1 MQHGA
6 LEVTEVADGP
16 NDRPMMTR
24 CIALSKASGKA
35 GEYPYGAVICR
46 DGEVVSESI
55 NRVTHDGDV
64 TRHAEVVAISLAQ
77 KALRSVSLDD
87 CEIYVNAEPCV
98 FCCYAIREAR
108 MRRVVYG
115 LSSPHMGGVSKWNV
129 LGDQDLCHAMPEVFA
144 PPPEIVSGF
153 MADEVEQSL
162 IEWNPLIAA
171 IMIGRGLFGSAPRV
185 IRPVMHGAS
194 FRPRSLHNRVLGFLR
209 RNVFDYFGRR

>member
-1 MQHGA
+1 
-6 LEVTEVADGP
+6 VTKATGETT
-16 NDRPMMTR
+16 DRLMMAR

-46 DGEVVSESI
+46 GGEVVSESI

-77 KALRSVSLDD
+77 KALRTVSLDD

-129 LGDQDLCHAMPEVFA
+129 LGDEDLSNAMPEVFA

-153 MADEVEQSL
+153 MTDEVKRSL
-162 IEWNPLIAA
+162 IEWNPLIAG
-171 IMIGRGLFGSAPRV
+171 IMIGRGLFGAAPRV
-185 IRPVMHGAS
+185 MAQAPDRAS
-194 FRPRSLHNRVLGFLR
+194 SGPRSLYGRMLGFLR
-209 RNVFDYFGRR
+209 RNFFDYFGRR